1 MGADQSGNHA
11 PVAPAGCGLYAC
23 AMGID
28 QTSLQDQILGNW
40 HASFAALEWLQELG
54 ALDPMLDAPL
64 NRYDLAER
72 EAPAPRPAEARRP
85 TAPQPAATPEIAP
98 KIDPVAIAQEMAR
111 RAPTL
116 EALREA
122 ITAYPHC
129 DLKKGARNTVFAD
142 GNPKA
147 RVMIVGEAPGRDEDQ
162 QGLPFVGRAGQLLD
176 RMFAAIGLGR
186 TSPDSERALY
196 ISNVMPWRPP
206 SNREPTVEEMAMM
219 VPFLQRHVELTDP
232 EVIVVMGNTPAQA
245 VLRQKGITRLR
256 GQWTQS
262 WGKPVL
268 PMLHPAYLLRNPIA
282 KREAWADLLT
292 LQAHLRG

>member
-1 MGADQSGNHA
+1 
-11 PVAPAGCGLYAC
+11 
-23 AMGID
+23 MGID
-28 QTSLQDQILGNW
+28 ADSLGQQILGDW
-40 HASFAALEWLQELG
+40 QASLAALEWLQELG

-72 EAPAPRPAEARRP
+72 EVAAARPQAQAAAKAAPIV
-85 TAPQPAATPEIAP
+85 TPPAP
-98 KIDPVAIAQEMAR
+98 KIDPVAVAQDAASR
-111 RAPTL
+111 SQTL

-122 ITAYPHC
+122 LTTYPHC

-147 RVMIVGEAPGRDEDQ
+147 RVMIVGEAPGRDEDL

-186 TSPDSERALY
+186 ASPDAERALY

-206 SNREPTVEEMAMM
+206 SNREPTPEEMAMM
-219 VPFLQRHVELTDP
+219 GPFLQRHVELADP

-256 GQWTQS
+256 GQWTQA

-282 KREAWADLLT
+282 KREAWADLLS
-292 LQAHLRG
+292 LQTHLRG